1 MRCIFGQG
9 DRQVE
14 CTIGG
19 KCLHLCARGKE
30 KERLRKRE
38 GERET
43 GSKLGRGKK
52 STFLS
57 SFQRGLST
65 SERKWILSGSSLI
78 PLHTGLTTRP
88 GLNAE
93 TQYIQNSLIMMKQ
106 LLKKKKD
113 LCRAYSTKSDKQQTN
128 NDANAAKMSSSAELK
143 LIHRECMCCII
154 KRYFLPL
161 YHFHLHRSS
170 KIHE

>member
-1 MRCIFGQG
+1 MRCIFGRG

-106 LLKKKKD
+106 LFIKKKKKFYAV
-113 LCRAYSTKSDKQQTN
+113 LIQQNQTN
-128 NDANAAKMSSSAELK
+128 SKQTM
-143 LIHRECMCCII
+143 MQM
-154 KRYFLPL
+154 LPKCL
-161 YHFHLHRSS
+161 VQQNWS
-170 KIHE
+170 

>member
-1 MRCIFGQG
+1 MRCIFGRG

-106 LLKKKKD
+106 LFIKKKKKIYAV
-113 LCRAYSTKSDKQQTN
+113 LIQQNQTN
-128 NDANAAKMSSSAELK
+128 SKQTM
-143 LIHRECMCCII
+143 MQM
-154 KRYFLPL
+154 LPKCL
-161 YHFHLHRSS
+161 VQQNWS
-170 KIHE
+170 

>member
-1 MRCIFGQG
+1 MRCIFGRG

-65 SERKWILSGSSLI
+65 SERKLILSGSSLI

-106 LLKKKKD
+106 LFIKKKKKFYVV
-113 LCRAYSTKSDKQQTN
+113 LIQQNQTN
-128 NDANAAKMSSSAELK
+128 SKQTM
-143 LIHRECMCCII
+143 MQM
-154 KRYFLPL
+154 LPKCL
-161 YHFHLHRSS
+161 VQQN
-170 KIHE
+170 